1 MKIVKKKRIKK
12 ERVLTERNVLVDIN
26 HPFIVKLAYSF

>member
-1 MKIVKKKRIKK
+1 MIKK
-12 ERVLTERNVLVDIN
+12 ERIITERNVLVDIN